1 MPVDNEDNLWH
12 RFKVEGDLDAREA
25 LILKYTGLVK
35 YVINR
40 LGINPPST
48 VDFGDLYNCGI
59 AGLITAVDRF
69 NPELGNKF
77 QTYGIC
83 RIRGEILDESKRVGW
98 IPRPLYKKY
107 GEVERVNAELE
118 AQLGRT
124 PRTEEIANALEMD
137 LDELNR
143 ILSDYRQ
150 ASISSLYDVVRENNE
165 DGKVYLVDILSDPD
179 VDVTAPAEAEE
190 LSQLVAQ
197 MIDQLPDKEK
207 LVVELYYQ
215 KELTLKEIGKIM
227 EVSESRVS
235 QVHSQAMLR
244 IRGRLKLLLE

>member
-1 MPVDNEDNLWH
+1 
-12 RFKVEGDLDAREA
+12 
-25 LILKYTGLVK
+25 
-35 YVINR
+35 
-40 LGINPPST
+40 
-48 VDFGDLYNCGI
+48 
-59 AGLITAVDRF
+59 
-69 NPELGNKF
+69 
-77 QTYGIC
+77 
-83 RIRGEILDESKRVGW
+83 
-98 IPRPLYKKY
+98 LYKKY

-118 AQLGRT
+118 AQLGRA
-124 PRTEEIANALEMD
+124 PRTEEVANALEMD
-137 LDELNR
+137 LDELNG

-150 ASISSLYDVVRENNE
+150 ASISSLYDVIRENNE
-165 DGKVYLVDILSDPD
+165 DGTVYLVDILSDPN

-190 LSQLVAQ
+190 LRQLVAQ